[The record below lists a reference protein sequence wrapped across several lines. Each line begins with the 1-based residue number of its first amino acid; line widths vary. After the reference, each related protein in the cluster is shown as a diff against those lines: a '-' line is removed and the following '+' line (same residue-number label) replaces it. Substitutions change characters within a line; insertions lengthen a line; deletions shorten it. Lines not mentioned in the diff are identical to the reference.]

1 MGEGILV
8 SPGASILPG
17 RARKQG
23 REGPR
28 AAKPRQPGLRLAS
41 RPGCLPESTPL
52 SIISERP
59 WGRWARLNSYPRPWP
74 VLPTSGG
81 ALGPLDAA
89 DQSDPSAKAVWAQL
103 DLEPGARGILARG
116 GSQWGPGGASLLR
129 AFRAEPPHDG
139 SIRALEPA
147 GLPTLGRDPA
157 PPSAPWPCSPPS
169 AAAAPET
176 CPRSCLGN
184 LHSVSSPSPSP
195 GSPLDP
201 PASLGPQAPGV

>member
-1 MGEGILV
+1 MGEGIPV

-17 RARKQG
+17 RAGKQG

-28 AAKPRQPGLRLAS
+28 AAKPSQPGLRLAS

-59 WGRWARLNSYPRPWP
+59 WGRWARRGSWAPGCSRPVRP
-74 VLPTSGG
+74 P
-81 ALGPLDAA
+81 
-89 DQSDPSAKAVWAQL
+89 AKAVWAQL
-103 DLEPGARGILARG
+103 GLEPGARGILARG
-116 GSQWGPGGASLLR
+116 GPQWGPGGASLVW

-139 SIRALEPA
+139 SIRALKPA
-147 GLPTLGRDPA
+147 RLPALGRDPA
-157 PPSAPWPCSPPS
+157 PPAAPWPCSPLS

-184 LHSVSSPSPSP
+184 LYSMSSPSPITWLSP
-195 GSPLDP
+195 GPTSIPWTP
-201 PASLGPQAPGV
+201 GPWCVAHPQ